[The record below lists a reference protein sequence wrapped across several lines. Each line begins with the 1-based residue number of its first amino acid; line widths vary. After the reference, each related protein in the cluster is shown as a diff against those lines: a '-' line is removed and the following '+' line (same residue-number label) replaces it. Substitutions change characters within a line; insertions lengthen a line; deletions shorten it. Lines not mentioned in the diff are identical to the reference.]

1 MARPLSRMPVF
12 TPPLPGEPYRP
23 ASVSPDREARIKA
36 MMRANRIQVTPA
48 NYRHALEAEEIRDL
62 LQRVGIEPTKRVSAT
77 QDHEGM
83 VKMTFAQFRRMVS
96 AAEDIRAAMSSGPE

>member
-23 ASVSPDREARIKA
+23 ASVSPAREERIKA
-36 MMRANRIQVTPA
+36 MMRANRIQVTPD

-62 LQRVGIEPTKRVSAT
+62 LQQVGIDPTKRVSAT
-77 QDHEGM
+77 QDHAGM
-83 VKMTFAQFRRMVS
+83 VRLTFAQLRRVVS
-96 AAEDIRAAMSSGPE
+96 AAEDIRAAMSPGPE